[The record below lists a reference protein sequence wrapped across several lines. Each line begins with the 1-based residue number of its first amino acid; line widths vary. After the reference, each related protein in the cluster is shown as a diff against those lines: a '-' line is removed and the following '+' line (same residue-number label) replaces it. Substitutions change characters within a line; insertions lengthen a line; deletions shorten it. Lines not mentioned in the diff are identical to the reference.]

1 MYDNKVVVI
10 TGGTSGIGEATALA
24 FANLGANV
32 IITGRNV
39 GKGKQ
44 IATKSEE
51 LIGDIAFI
59 ECDLRNEN
67 DIQLLKDYVQKKFN
81 RVDVLFNNAGMMPES
96 KEIERISLDEWKE
109 TMDVNFNGMFLVT
122 RTLKAMIINCK
133 GCIINNA
140 SIAGLHSYVAGRSY
154 AYSASKSAVIQFT
167 RQMALNYAEEGVRV
181 NAIAPGII
189 ETKILGSRDRNEY
202 AKRIPMGY
210 IGDPDIV
217 ADVVVFLASQKA
229 RYITGAIIPVDGGVS
244 LC

>member
-39 GKGKQ
+39 EKGKQ
-44 IATKSEE
+44 IAAKSEE
-51 LIGDIAFI
+51 LIGDISFI

-96 KEIERISLDEWKE
+96 KEIERLSLDEWKE
-109 TMDVNFNGMFLVT
+109 TMDVNFNGLFLVT
-122 RTLKAMIINCK
+122 RTLKAMIISCK